1 MNILR
6 EDVDALNAVLK
17 VQISPEDYQS
27 KVKNE
32 LEKYRKSAKVPGF
45 RPGHVPVGLIQKQ
58 YGKSVLAETLNKLA
72 NDGLYNFIK
81 ENKLEILGNPIPKD
95 NIEVKG
101 DFNNPGDFEFTYEI
115 GLAPEVRVTL
125 SSKDKF
131 DYTKVKIDDKLINKL
146 KI

>member
-58 YGKSVLAETLNKLA
+58 YGKSVLAETLNKTQNILTERKKQLA
-72 NDGLYNFIK
+72 KQLESRTEKYQRRFVDVLVESVKN
-81 ENKLEILGNPIPKD
+81 ENKDAKPSVKVYD
-95 NIEVKG
+95 KNIKINEDV
-101 DFNNPGDFEFTYEI
+101 NNMIND
-115 GLAPEVRVTL
+115 
-125 SSKDKF
+125 
-131 DYTKVKIDDKLINKL
+131 INKML
-146 KI
+146 DE